1 MKKGAIIGIGIAI
14 VIAAIIGTYAVS
26 SQGIDENKEAG
37 IGIGEDMEATI
48 EQPEKSPTLA
58 IKETVKQDIGVES
71 ESKP

>member
-48 EQPEKSPTLA
+48 GQPEKEPTLA